1 MNATISKKKSITR
14 AASPTV
20 LPRARCGVCQTP
32 RSWPAALPGSAKRFF
47 CMTCERNTLH
57 AKINEP

>member
-20 LPRARCGVCQTP
+20 LPRARCGVCRTH
-32 RSWPAALPGSAKRFF
+32 RKWPAALPGTAKRFF
-47 CMTCERNTLH
+47 CMNCERNTTH
-57 AKINEP
+57 HKTTT